1 MKRNSASINIIQ
13 RVRKSFSLLHR
24 ICYNKVVKE
33 PKKHWKGWLKMSEY
47 NRTIITIGRQ
57 FGSGGREIGETLAK
71 ELGVEFY
78 DKELIALAGQRSGID
93 KSLLDDV
100 DENATNSMLYSLV
113 AGSYT
118 PPNGFTAFPEE
129 SMTDRLF
136 ATQCN
141 VVRELAEKGPCVL
154 VGRCCDYI
162 LRDHPHCVKIF
173 IHAPLE
179 ARVERIMRLYE
190 LDEVRAAALIK
201 KTDKRRAAYYTYY
214 TGWKW
219 GLAETNQLSLDSA
232 SLGIQNSVQLIR
244 LFVDLCEGKE
254 G

>member
-1 MKRNSASINIIQ
+1 
-13 RVRKSFSLLHR
+13 
-24 ICYNKVVKE
+24 
-33 PKKHWKGWLKMSEY
+33 MSEQ
-47 NRTIITIGRQ
+47 NTAIITIGRQ

-71 ELGVEFY
+71 ELGIPFY

-93 KSLLDDV
+93 QSLLDDV

-118 PPNGFTAFPEE
+118 PPNGFAAFPEE
-129 SMTDRLF
+129 SMADRLF
-136 ATQCN
+136 ATQCK

-162 LRDHPHCVKIF
+162 LREDPRCLRVF
-173 IHAPLE
+173 IHAPVQE
-179 ARVERIMRLYE
+179 RVKRIMRLYK
-190 LDEVRAAALIK
+190 LDEAKATALMK

-232 SLGIQNSVQLIR
+232 SLGIAASVQLIR
-244 LFVDLCEGKE
+244 QFVELCEAR
-254 G
+254 

>member
-1 MKRNSASINIIQ
+1 
-13 RVRKSFSLLHR
+13 
-24 ICYNKVVKE
+24 
-33 PKKHWKGWLKMSEY
+33 MSEI
-47 NRTIITIGRQ
+47 NRSIITIGRQ
-57 FGSGGREIGETLAK
+57 FGSGGREIGEKLAQ
-71 ELGVEFY
+71 ELGVPFY

-93 KSLLDDV
+93 KSLLDEV

-118 PPNGFTAFPEE
+118 PPSGFTAFPEE

-141 VVRELAEKGPCVL
+141 VVRELAEQGSCVL

-162 LRDHPHCVKIF
+162 LRDHPNCVRIF

-179 ARVERIMRLYE
+179 ARVKRIMRLYQ
-190 LDEVRAAALIK
+190 LDEPKAAALIK

-219 GLAETNQLSLDSA
+219 GLAETNQLALDSA
-232 SLGIQNSVQLIR
+232 SLGVADSVRLIR
-244 LFVDLCEGKE
+244 LFVDLYAKRG

>member
-1 MKRNSASINIIQ
+1 
-13 RVRKSFSLLHR
+13 
-24 ICYNKVVKE
+24 
-33 PKKHWKGWLKMSEY
+33 MSGQ
-47 NRTIITIGRQ
+47 NTAIITIGRQ

-71 ELGVEFY
+71 ELGIPFY

-93 KSLLDDV
+93 QSLLEDV

-118 PPNGFTAFPEE
+118 PPNGFAAFPEE
-129 SMTDRLF
+129 SMADRLF
-136 ATQCN
+136 ATQCK

-162 LRDHPHCVKIF
+162 LREDSRCLRVF
-173 IHAPLE
+173 IHASMQE
-179 ARVERIMRLYE
+179 RVKRIMRLYQ
-190 LDEVRAAALIK
+190 LDEAKAAALIK

-232 SLGIQNSVQLIR
+232 SLGIAASVQLIR
-244 LFVDLCEGKE
+244 QFVELCEAR
-254 G
+254 

>member
-1 MKRNSASINIIQ
+1 
-13 RVRKSFSLLHR
+13 
-24 ICYNKVVKE
+24 
-33 PKKHWKGWLKMSEY
+33 MSEH
-47 NRTIITIGRQ
+47 NRSIITIGRQ
-57 FGSGGREIGETLAK
+57 FGSGGREIGEKLAK
-71 ELGVEFY
+71 ELSIPFY

-93 KSLLDDV
+93 QSLLDDV

-129 SMTDRLF
+129 SMTDKLF
-136 ATQCN
+136 ATQCG
-141 VVRELAEKGPCVL
+141 VVRELAEKSACVL

-173 IHAPLE
+173 IHAPME
-179 ARVERIMRLYE
+179 ARVKRIMRLYQLNE
-190 LDEVRAAALIK
+190 ARATALIK

-219 GLAETNQLSLDSA
+219 GLAETSQLSLDSA
-232 SLGIQNSVQLIR
+232 SLGIDDSVRLIR
-244 LFVDLCEGKE
+244 LFVELCEHRVD
-254 G
+254 

>member
-1 MKRNSASINIIQ
+1 
-13 RVRKSFSLLHR
+13 
-24 ICYNKVVKE
+24 
-33 PKKHWKGWLKMSEY
+33 MSEQ
-47 NRTIITIGRQ
+47 NTAIITIGRQ

-71 ELGVEFY
+71 ELGIPFY

-93 KSLLDDV
+93 QSLLDDV

-118 PPNGFTAFPEE
+118 PPNGFAAFPEE
-129 SMTDRLF
+129 SMADRLF
-136 ATQCN
+136 ATQCK

-162 LRDHPHCVKIF
+162 LREDPRCLRVF
-173 IHAPLE
+173 IHAPVQE
-179 ARVERIMRLYE
+179 RVKRIMRLYK
-190 LDEVRAAALIK
+190 LDKAKATALMK

-232 SLGIQNSVQLIR
+232 SLGIAASVQLIR
-244 LFVDLCEGKE
+244 QFVELCEAR
-254 G
+254 

>member
-1 MKRNSASINIIQ
+1 MSKNNRSIIA
-13 RVRKSFSLLHR
+13 
-24 ICYNKVVKE
+24 
-33 PKKHWKGWLKMSEY
+33 
-47 NRTIITIGRQ
+47 IGRQ
-57 FGSGGREIGETLAK
+57 FGSGGREIGEKLAK
-71 ELGVEFY
+71 ELDVPFY

-93 KSLLDDV
+93 KSLLEDV

-141 VVRELAEKGPCVL
+141 VVRELAEEGSCVL

-162 LRDHPHCVKIF
+162 LRDNPNCVRIF
-173 IHAPLE
+173 IHAPLK
-179 ARVERIMRLYE
+179 ARVKRIMRLYE
-190 LDEVRAAALIK
+190 LEEAKAAALIK

-219 GLAETNQLSLDSA
+219 GLAETNQLALDSA
-232 SLGIQNSVQLIR
+232 SLGIEDSVRLIR
-244 LFVDLCEGKE
+244 LFVELCEQKE